1 MTIEQLL
8 ERFLSFQ
15 QQIRLYHWTTR
26 SYARHVASGT
36 LYESLDQKIDQF
48 IETLQGRHTIKNVSL
63 KMQLQSMT
71 DKEILKELHR
81 FCDFLAKDIEEM
93 LDELSISSDLKNIRD
108 EMISL
113 THQTLYLF
121 SLKK

>member
-1 MTIEQLL
+1 MAIERLI

-26 SYARHVASGT
+26 SYSRHVASGT
-36 LYESLDQKIDQF
+36 LYESLDKQIDRF
-48 IETLQGRHTIKNVSL
+48 IETLQGRNTIKNVSL
-63 KMQLQSMT
+63 NMQIRSMS
-71 DKEILKELHR
+71 DKEIVKELHS
-81 FCDFLAKDIEEM
+81 FCDFLAKDIEKM

-113 THQTLYLF
+113 TQQTLYLF

>member
-1 MTIEQLL
+1 MTIERLI

-36 LYESLDQKIDQF
+36 LYESLDKKIDQF

-63 KMQLQSMT
+63 KMQLESMT
-71 DKEILKELHR
+71 DKEIVKELHR
-81 FCDFLAKDIEEM
+81 FCEFLAKDIEEM

-113 THQTLYLF
+113 TQQTVYLF

>member
-36 LYESLDQKIDQF
+36 LYESLDKKIDQF

-63 KMQLQSMT
+63 KMQLHSMT

>member
-1 MTIEQLL
+1 MIEQLL

-26 SYARHVASGT
+26 SYARHVASGS
-36 LYESLDQKIDQF
+36 LYESLDKKIDQF
-48 IETLQGRHTIKNVSL
+48 IETLQGRHTIKNVRF
-63 KMQLQSMT
+63 KMDVWSMT
-71 DKEILKELHR
+71 DKEIVKELHG

>member
-8 ERFLSFQ
+8 ERFLCFQ

-36 LYESLDQKIDQF
+36 LYESIDKKIDQF

-63 KMQLQSMT
+63 KMQLQSLS
-71 DKEILKELHR
+71 DKEIMKELHG

>member
-1 MTIEQLL
+1 MIDQLL

-26 SYARHVASGT
+26 SYARHVASGS
-36 LYESLDQKIDQF
+36 LYESIDKKIDQF
-48 IETLQGRHTIKNVSL
+48 IETLQGRHTIKNVSINMKL
-63 KMQLQSMT
+63 HSMT
-71 DKEILKELHR
+71 DKEIVKELHG

>member
-36 LYESLDQKIDQF
+36 LYESLDKKIDQF

-81 FCDFLAKDIEEM
+81 FCDFLAKDIEKM

>member
-36 LYESLDQKIDQF
+36 LYESLDKKIDQF

>member
-1 MTIEQLL
+1 MIEQLL

-26 SYARHVASGT
+26 SYARHVASGS
-36 LYESLDQKIDQF
+36 LYESLDKKIDQF
-48 IETLQGRHTIKNVSL
+48 IETLQGRHTIKNVRF
-63 KMQLQSMT
+63 KMDVWSMT
-71 DKEILKELHR
+71 DKEIVKELHR

>member
-1 MTIEQLL
+1 MIEQLL

-26 SYARHVASGT
+26 SYARHVASGS
-36 LYESLDQKIDQF
+36 LYESIDKKIDQF
-48 IETLQGRHTIKNVSL
+48 IETLQGRHTIKNVRF
-63 KMQLQSMT
+63 KMDVWSMT
-71 DKEILKELHR
+71 DKEIVKELHR

-93 LDELSISSDLKNIRD
+93 LDELSIFSDLKNIRD

-113 THQTLYLF
+113 TQQTLYLF

>member
-36 LYESLDQKIDQF
+36 LYESLDKKIDQF

-63 KMQLQSMT
+63 KMQLQSMI

>member
-1 MTIEQLL
+1 MIEQLL

-26 SYARHVASGT
+26 SYARHVASGS
-36 LYESLDQKIDQF
+36 LYESLDKKIDQF

-63 KMQLQSMT
+63 NMKLYSMT
-71 DKEILKELHR
+71 DKEIVKELHR